1 MEKLRVLLIET
12 NRLLRKGIT
21 SLLNE
26 QGDITAMASTGNRD
40 ALVKAREFAPHVV
53 LLDLGFKIQRSQRI
67 LNSIRNHLPH
77 AEVVVLDLFPAH
89 STIVNYAK
97 AGVAGYVPR
106 NASLDE
112 FLDTIRSVGKGV
124 KVLPLTMQ
132 DSLMKL
138 IVEDAIRTS
147 HVQEAREAIK
157 LTEREFQVARQ
168 LASGK
173 SVNATATELAVASFS
188 VKGHLR
194 NIIDK
199 LAIHTHLE
207 LFQSP
212 SPAK

>member
-97 AGVAGYVPR
+97 
-106 NASLDE
+106 L
-112 FLDTIRSVGKGV
+112 
-124 KVLPLTMQ
+124 VLPDMSQ
-132 DSLMKL
+132 EMHPLMSSWTRS
-138 IVEDAIRTS
+138 D
-147 HVQEAREAIK
+147 
-157 LTEREFQVARQ
+157 
-168 LASGK
+168 
-173 SVNATATELAVASFS
+173 
-188 VKGHLR
+188 
-194 NIIDK
+194 
-199 LAIHTHLE
+199 
-207 LFQSP
+207 QSEKVSRSCP
-212 SPAK
+212 